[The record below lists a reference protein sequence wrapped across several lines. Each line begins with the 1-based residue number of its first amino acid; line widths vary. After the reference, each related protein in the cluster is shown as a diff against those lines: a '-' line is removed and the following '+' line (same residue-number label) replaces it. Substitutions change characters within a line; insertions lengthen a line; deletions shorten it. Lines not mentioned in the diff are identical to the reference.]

1 MNREEKQNEGKGK
14 RTGSGQVIRVEYG
27 DYENWVN
34 FQVDA
39 VKPVE
44 RYINVDCH
52 AGGIHTTLAMEPE
65 EMVEVRG

>member
-1 MNREEKQNEGKGK
+1 MKVKVKELVP
-14 RTGSGQVIRVEYG
+14 GQVIRVEYG

-34 FQVDA
+34 FQVD
-39 VKPVE
+39 VE

>member
-1 MNREEKQNEGKGK
+1 MKVKVKELVP
-14 RTGSGQVIRVEYG
+14 GQVIRVEYG

-39 VKPVE
+39 VKPDG

-52 AGGIHTTLAMEPE
+52 AGSIYTTLALEPE
-65 EMVEVRG
+65 EIVEIVEDA

>member
-1 MNREEKQNEGKGK
+1 MKVKVKELVP
-14 RTGSGQVIRVEYG
+14 GQVIRVEYG

-39 VKPVE
+39 VKPDG

-52 AGGIHTTLAMEPE
+52 AGSYIQPWRWSRE
-65 EMVEVRG
+65 EIVEVVENA